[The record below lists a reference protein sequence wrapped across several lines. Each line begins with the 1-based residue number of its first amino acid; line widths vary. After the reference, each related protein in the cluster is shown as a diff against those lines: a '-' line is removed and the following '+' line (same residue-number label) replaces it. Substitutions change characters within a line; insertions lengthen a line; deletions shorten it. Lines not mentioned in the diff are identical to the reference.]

1 MTNKKFKVAAMSMAL
16 TACVAAQP
24 LIANAADD
32 VNAVP
37 KEPTDSAPQS
47 EEGSSVSTPVAAASE
62 GSSNTEVKAE
72 KKQDMLAP
80 DEHLGEYSKPE
91 TDTSGKST
99 SKADIT
105 KDAPEQE
112 REPEIDGDTDNT
124 GNTDTGS
131 TDNTG
136 DNDGTDGNG
145 ALIGGNGDSG
155 STDGERKE
163 QIPIGDSTLTET
175 PGKSSTVVTPTPGA
189 ESKPDTTKPPK
200 VTTNPD
206 GSVDIET
213 PTVTPGTETTTTTAS
228 GEVNAKSQ
236 TGEEISGDQI
246 DLDTELGK
254 TKPDW
259 NTEAGKEFNGYK
271 VSEVQPSDD
280 GNSKTLTLTKTKHLE
295 GQMGSDE
302 LAKFTNS
309 TKKDNGD
316 GTYDLVR
323 TETYTDKDGQQRTR
337 TTTLHV
343 KDNNEVTVDTTI
355 TLIVALEKGAH
366 DVGSED
372 ISHVKLPDSIT
383 ATEEKTGNK
392 KNISAAELKQLMD
405 KDANPTIDGS
415 KTTYKVKD
423 GDLEYTIEVDEE
435 ASRKLTNAEIFEKL
449 EKMDS
454 GKYEYDKTTDTIYY
468 IGNGD
473 EHAELTE
480 DQNNTLR
487 KTLSYTVTVTE
498 TRKDSSLS
506 YVGSQ
511 TKAEAVEKAET
522 AAKTEARNNAVK
534 KALKELKLTD
544 AQAQEALA
552 KGTFDDDA
560 RTFTYTLEGKTY
572 TLKYTEP
579 NATESST
586 PTPMPNESGMID
598 TEKHTVNGSTYV
610 TTGTISWEKSETST
624 NGTHTA
630 GNSFTV
636 PSGFEP
642 TSSETKDGVT
652 TTTYVKETRDG
663 NTVTRETY
671 VVTERDVTLDLT
683 PEQKEELAWNDL
695 LKQHPEYNSI
705 DDLKAAGYKV
715 VNYNFNNVKQVDWS
729 ASKTT
734 SSTTTTT
741 DDINKPLVGSNN
753 NNWKIEQNA
762 TSDPSQAPT
771 YTITIDEDTYKNV
784 TKNADGTYT
793 CTRDETRTEKDEAGK
808 DKAVTRSVTYIFT
821 EAPDG
826 TLTDAEI
833 QGMLAGEFGIDA
845 ADTEKIGKITLDKA
859 NNTATYTNT
868 TDGTTTTITINYSS
882 LSRKKLD
889 VKKEVHGSTSG
900 TAVVKTDDDYR
911 AYCQTLLKRIKD
923 EILPTL
929 AKDEKLF
936 VGDIEITGETKLTE
950 DIIAYFKKAI
960 SPEDMDPDE
969 IVKALKEQERIAKST
984 TVTVNKGNEY
994 QEDLK
999 DYYSGASEAGD
1010 YFVKE
1015 DGTLVRVW
1023 KSNGE
1028 YYYGNRHNATKVDK
1042 SKVTH
1047 FNHEDTIGHLDLA
1060 SGSTLEL
1067 LPEEGKTKGSTVDC
1081 VLVSKGLELKWNYD
1095 AEQLVKN
1102 NLGTPVGLQSTIS
1115 KDTEDGKS
1123 SHFEYDRGKP
1133 NNHPSKSA
1141 FYKLT
1146 GTVAYDAVKTAD
1158 NTDVKLFEKGETFH
1172 DERLAYGYLN
1182 YYNADEGLKDAVNTY
1197 LERTRQTGK
1206 TYDNLTKEELNDI
1219 IGTYVV
1225 ELGRTQ
1231 NNQKG
1236 PVGYQVYL
1244 KSSSLEAYGYM
1255 SRDANT
1261 CVNKT
1266 YRNQGSHYDGDY
1278 LGGYDLMISNLIQV
1292 REGKVIGSTESTVKN
1307 ISALWS
1313 IRSAPEYKMNSLL
1326 ANSKNTTTNTTTNE
1340 DAGHNSRQSGD
1351 FSYTYQ
1357 YTHPAEKHEWSEADT
1372 TGTGTGH
1379 YTSFRKLFTSTFTGN
1394 GTGHEDSGSFR
1405 YTYRTEKD
1413 ADLAP
1418 VSKVTKVDKTAH
1430 ITYDRTTVESR
1441 DVLIPGTEIVHIDP
1455 DGGGDDGGDKIIEEK
1470 DHDSPV
1476 LPGTPEL
1483 PPVQDAKPDAPVL
1496 PADPALPAVQD
1507 AHALPQTGVNWLAA
1521 IGLALSGMTLM
1532 ITGAFASLTGKNA
1545 KH

>member
-32 VNAVP
+32 VNAVSN
-37 KEPTDSAPQS
+37 EPTDSAPQS
-47 EEGSSVSTPVAAASE
+47 TEGSSVSAPVAAASE

-72 KKQDMLAP
+72 EKQDMLAP
-80 DEHLGEYSKPE
+80 DEHLSEYSKPK
-91 TDTSGKST
+91 TDTDGNSS

-124 GNTDTGS
+124 GNTDNTGD

-136 DNDGTDGNG
+136 NT
-145 ALIGGNGDSG
+145 DSG
-155 STDGERKE
+155 TGSEIKE
-163 QIPIGDSTLTET
+163 QIKIGDSTLTEK
-175 PGKSSTVVTPTPGA
+175 PGQSSTVVTPTPGA

-206 GSVDIET
+206 GSTDIET
-213 PTVTPGTETTTTTAS
+213 PTLTPGTETTTTTAS
-228 GEVNAKSQ
+228 GEVKAESH
-236 TGEEISGDQI
+236 TETPEEII
-246 DLDTELGK
+246 DLNTELGEK
-254 TKPDW
+254 KPDW
-259 NTEAGKEFNGYK
+259 STGTGTEFNGYK
-271 VSEVQPSDD
+271 VDKVEPSDD

-295 GQMGSDE
+295 GKMGSEE

-309 TKKDNGD
+309 TKKVNDD

-343 KDNNEVTVDTTI
+343 KDNEVTVDTTI
-355 TLIVALEKGAH
+355 TLIVALEKGSH
-366 DVGSED
+366 DVGSEN
-372 ISHVKLPDSIT
+372 ISHVKLPDSIEVT
-383 ATEEKTGNK
+383 DENGKPETT
-392 KNISAAELKQLMD
+392 ISAAELKRLMD
-405 KDANPTIDGS
+405 STTPTTEGT
-415 KTTYKVKD
+415 KKTYKVIE
-423 GDLEYTIEVDEE
+423 GDLEYTIEVDEGN
-435 ASRKLTNAEIFEKL
+435 SHTLTNAEIFEKL
-449 EKMDS
+449 DS
-454 GKYEYDKTTDTIYY
+454 SKYEYDKTTDTIYY
-468 IGNGD
+468 IGNG
-473 EHAELTE
+473 EHAELTKE
-480 DQNNTLR
+480 QNDTLR

-498 TRKDSSLS
+498 TTKDGNLS
-506 YVGSQ
+506 YVDSQ

-534 KALKELKLTD
+534 KALKELKLNDT
-544 AQAQEALA
+544 QAQQAL
-552 KGTFDDDA
+552 KDGKFDDDA
-560 RTFTYTLEGKTY
+560 HTFTYTLDGKTY
-572 TLKYTEP
+572 TLNYTEP
-579 NATESST
+579 TATESST
-586 PTPMPNESGMID
+586 PTPMPNESGTID
-598 TEKHTVNGSTYV
+598 TEKHTVTGSTYV
-610 TTGTISWEKSETST
+610 TTGTISWEMTRADA
-624 NGTHTA
+624 NGIQHTA
-630 GNSFTV
+630 GSSFTV
-636 PSGFEP
+636 PKGFAPE
-642 TSSETKDGVT
+642 SSKTEDGVT
-652 TTTYVKETRDG
+652 TTTYVKETRVG

-683 PEQKEELAWNDL
+683 PEQKEELAWKNL
-695 LKQHPEYNSI
+695 LTQHPEYSSI
-705 DDLKAAGYKV
+705 EDLKAAGYKV
-715 VNYNFNNVKQVDWS
+715 VNYNFDNVKQVDWS

-734 SSTTTTT
+734 SSTTITT
-741 DDINKPLVGSNN
+741 DDTDKPLVDSNN

-771 YTITIDEDTYKNV
+771 YTITIDGTPYENV

-808 DKAVTRSVTYIFT
+808 DKAVTRSVTYTFT
-821 EAPDG
+821 EASDG

-833 QGMLAGEFGIDA
+833 KGMLAGEFGIGA
-845 ADTEKIGKITLDKA
+845 ADTEEIGKITLDKA
-859 NNTATYTNT
+859 SNTATYT
-868 TDGTTTTITINYSS
+868 S
-882 LSRKKLD
+882 K
-889 VKKEVHGSTSG
+889 
-900 TAVVKTDDDYR
+900 
-911 AYCQTLLKRIKD
+911 
-923 EILPTL
+923 
-929 AKDEKLF
+929 
-936 VGDIEITGETKLTE
+936 TGETTLTDE
-950 DIIAYFKKAI
+950 IIAYFKKAI

-984 TVTVNKGNEY
+984 TVTVNEGNKY
-994 QEDLK
+994 QEELK
-999 DYYSGASEAGD
+999 NYYSGADAYYVKPDGSRQELD
-1010 YFVKE
+1010 Y
-1015 DGTLVRVW
+1015 DQW
-1023 KSNGE
+1023 KGK
-1028 YYYGNRHNATKVDK
+1028 YYYRNSANRKIYPDPKDIVHA
-1042 SKVTH
+1042 
-1047 FNHEDTIGHLDLA
+1047 DTIGHLDLA
-1060 SGSTLEL
+1060 SGSQLEL
-1067 LPEEGKTKGSTVDC
+1067 LPEEGQTKGSTVDC
-1081 VLVSKGLELKWNYD
+1081 VLVSKGLELKWNDD
-1095 AEQLVKN
+1095 AEELVKN
-1102 NLGTPVGLQSTIS
+1102 DLGTTVGLQSTIS

-1123 SHFEYDRGKP
+1123 SHFEYDRGDP
-1133 NNHPSKSA
+1133 NNNPSKSA

-1146 GTVAYDAVKTAD
+1146 GTVVYDAVKTED
-1158 NTDVKLFEKGETFH
+1158 NKGVKLYEKGKTFH
-1172 DERLAYGYLN
+1172 DERLEYGYLN
-1182 YYNADEGLKDAVNTY
+1182 YYNADEGLVKAVNDY
-1197 LERTRQTGK
+1197 LKGTRQTGK
-1206 TYDNLTKEELNDI
+1206 TYDNLSKEELNDI

-1225 ELGRTQ
+1225 ELGHTQ
-1231 NNQKG
+1231 NNKKG

-1266 YRNQGSHYDGDY
+1266 YRNQNDGSDGYYNY

-1326 ANSKNTTTNTTTNE
+1326 ANRKNTTTNTTT
-1340 DAGHNSRQSGD
+1340 DAGAGRDSRQSGD

-1357 YTHPAEKHEWSEADT
+1357 YTHPTEKHEWSEADT

-1413 ADLAP
+1413 ADPVP

-1455 DGGGDDGGDKIIEEK
+1455 DGGGDDGGDEIIDEK

-1532 ITGAFASLTGKNA
+1532 ITGAFASLLGKNA

>member
-32 VNAVP
+32 VNAVSNDAP
-37 KEPTDSAPQS
+37 DSAPQS
-47 EEGSSVSTPVAAASE
+47 EEGSSVSAPVAVASE

-72 KKQDMLAP
+72 EKQDMLAP
-80 DEHLGEYSKPE
+80 DEHLGEYSEPK
-91 TDTSGKST
+91 TDTDGNST

-112 REPEIDGDTDNT
+112 REPEIDGTGDNDGTGSGDSGNTGSGNDGTGNTDNTDNT
-124 GNTDTGS
+124 GNTDN
-131 TDNTG
+131 TDG
-136 DNDGTDGNG
+136 GTDG
-145 ALIGGNGDSG
+145 
-155 STDGERKE
+155 EVKV
-163 QIPIGDSTLTET
+163 QIPIGDSTLTEK
-175 PGKSSTVVTPTPGA
+175 PGQSSTVVTPTPGA
-189 ESKPDTTKPPK
+189 DPMPDTTKPPK

-213 PTVTPGTETTTTTAS
+213 PTLTPGTETTTTTAS
-228 GEVNAKSQ
+228 GEVNAGSH
-236 TGEEISGDQI
+236 TGEEISGEQI

-259 NTEAGKEFNGYK
+259 NTEEGKEFNGYK

-280 GNSKTLTLTKTKHLE
+280 GNSKTLTLTKTENLK
-295 GQMGSDE
+295 GKMGSDE

-309 TKKDNGD
+309 TKKVNDD

-343 KDNNEVTVDTTI
+343 KDNEVTVDTTI
-355 TLIVALEKGAH
+355 TLIVALEKGSH
-366 DVGSED
+366 DVGSEN

-383 ATEEKTGNK
+383 ATDKETGDTKTIN
-392 KNISAAELKQLMD
+392 AAELERLMA

-423 GDLEYTIEVDEE
+423 GDLEYTIEVDEG

-449 EKMDS
+449 DS
-454 GKYEYDKTTDTIYY
+454 SKYEYDKVTKKIYY
-468 IGNGD
+468 IDKG
-473 EHAELTE
+473 ERAELTKE
-480 DQNNTLR
+480 QNDTLR

-498 TRKDSSLS
+498 TKQDGSLS

-511 TKAEAVEKAET
+511 TEAEAFEKAAT

-534 KALKELKLTD
+534 SALKELGLDDTQVQQALTD
-544 AQAQEALA
+544 
-552 KGTFDDDA
+552 GTFDDDA
-560 RTFTYTLEGKTY
+560 HTFTYTLDGKTY

-579 NATESST
+579 TAAEDPSKVTNKPDADGT
-586 PTPMPNESGMID
+586 ID
-598 TEKHTVNGSTYV
+598 TKEHTVNGSTYV
-610 TTGTISWEKSETST
+610 TTGTISWETSGADT
-624 NGTHTA
+624 NNRTHTA
-630 GNSFTV
+630 GSSFTV
-636 PSGFEP
+636 PEGFAPE
-642 TSSETKDGVT
+642 SSKTEDGVT

-671 VVTERDVTLDLT
+671 VVTERDVTLTLS
-683 PEQKEELAWNDL
+683 EKEKEELAWNDL
-695 LKQHPEYNSI
+695 LTQHPKYHSI
-705 DDLKAAGYKV
+705 EDLKAAGYKV
-715 VNYNFNNVKQVDWS
+715 VNYNFDNVKQVDWS

-741 DDINKPLVGSNN
+741 DDINKPLVDSNN

-762 TSDPSQAPT
+762 ASDPSQAPT
-771 YTITIDEDTYKNV
+771 YTITIDKDTYRNV

-833 QGMLAGEFGIDA
+833 QGMLAGEFGIGA
-845 ADTEKIGKITLDKA
+845 ADTEEIGKIVLDKA
-859 NNTATYTNT
+859 TNTATYTSKT
-868 TDGTTTTITINYSS
+868 GETTTTITINYSS
-882 LSRKKLD
+882 LSKKKLD

-900 TAVVKTDDDYR
+900 TAVVKTEEEYQ
-911 AYCQTLLKRIKD
+911 AYCRTLLKRIKD

-929 AKDEKLF
+929 AADEKLF
-936 VGDIEITGETKLTE
+936 VGDIEITGETTLTDE
-950 DIIAYFKKAI
+950 IIAYFKKAI

-984 TVTVNKGNEY
+984 TVTVNKGNQY

-999 DYYSGASEAGD
+999 DYYSGAPKAGD

-1023 KSNGE
+1023 ERGGE
-1028 YYYGNRHNATKVDK
+1028 YYDRNGNKVDK

-1047 FNHEDTIGHLDLA
+1047 FNHKDTISHLDLA
-1060 SGSTLEL
+1060 SGSKLEL
-1067 LPEEGKTKGSTVDC
+1067 LPEEGQTKGSTVDC
-1081 VLVSKGLELKWNYD
+1081 VLVSKGLELKWNDD

-1102 NLGTPVGLQSTIS
+1102 NLGTTVGLQSTIS

-1123 SHFEYDRGKP
+1123 SHFEYDRGDP

-1146 GTVAYDAVKTAD
+1146 GTVAYDAVKTED
-1158 NTDVKLFEKGETFH
+1158 NKGVKLYEKGEAFH

-1182 YYNADEGLKDAVNTY
+1182 YYNADEGLVKAVNDY

-1206 TYDNLTKEELNDI
+1206 TYDNLTKKELNDI

-1266 YRNQGSHYDGDY
+1266 YQNQGSRDDGYY

-1326 ANSKNTTTNTTTNE
+1326 ANSKNTTINTTTNE
-1340 DAGHNSRQSGD
+1340 DAGSNSCQSGN

-1413 ADLAP
+1413 ADPVP

-1430 ITYDRTTVESR
+1430 ITYDSTTVESR

-1455 DGGGDDGGDKIIEEK
+1455 DGGDDDGGDEIIEEK

-1483 PPVQDAKPDAPVL
+1483 PPVQDARPDAPVL